1 MANRSSLAFG
11 LLALALLVQ
20 GCSTPARKPAVPPDL
35 TQQAEVPG
43 LPGVRYRL
51 TEVEAMA
58 QEGLD
63 SVQRERAYLASKG
76 HKGPL
81 PPAVYLA
88 VSGGG
93 DAGAFGAGLLNGWT
107 VAGGRPEF
115 KLVTGVSTGALI
127 APFAFLGPK
136 YDARL
141 KEFYTT
147 IGPADIVEHRSI
159 WAAVTN
165 DALADNRPLW
175 NRVAKEV
182 DRALLDEIAA
192 EYQKGRLL
200 LIGTSD
206 LDARQGVIWNMTKIA
221 SSKDPR
227 ALELFRSIM
236 VTSAAIPGAFP
247 PTMIDVEVGGKA
259 HQEMHV
265 DGGAVA
271 QVFLYPPTI
280 RTSELSQKAPP
291 IVRERRAFI
300 IRNSRLDPD
309 WAEVERRALSISGRA
324 ISSLINSQGIG
335 DLYRIYATT
344 QRDRVDFNL
353 AYIPKEFDAPH
364 PQEFDT
370 EYMRKLFDF
379 AYRRAVDGYP
389 WQKLPP
395 GLAAGDLAAAQR

>member
-11 LLALALLVQ
+11 LLALAVLVQ
-20 GCSTPARKPAVPPDL
+20 GCSAPVRKPAVPPSL
-35 TQQAEVPG
+35 TQQAEIPG

-51 TEVEAMA
+51 SEVEAMA

-107 VAGGRPEF
+107 AAGGRPEF

-136 YDARL
+136 YDGRL
-141 KEFYTT
+141 RDFYTNT
-147 IGPADIVEHRSI
+147 GPSDIVEPRSLL
-159 WAAVTN
+159 AAFTG

-175 NRVAKEV
+175 NRVAREV

-206 LDARQGVIWNMTKIA
+206 LDARQGVIWNMTRIA

-280 RTSELSQKAPP
+280 RTTELSRKAPP
-291 IVRERRAFI
+291 IERERRAFI

-309 WAEVERRALSISGRA
+309 WAEVERRTLSISGRA

-364 PQEFDT
+364 PEEFDT
-370 EYMRKLFDF
+370 EYMRQLFAF
-379 AYRRAVDGYP
+379 AYDRAARGYP
-389 WQKLPP
+389 WAKLPP
-395 GLAAGDLAAAQR
+395 GLDAGP

>member
-1 MANRSSLAFG
+1 MANRSLLAFG
-11 LLALALLVQ
+11 LLALAVLVQ
-20 GCSTPARKPAVPPDL
+20 GCSAPVRKPAVPPSL
-35 TQQAEVPG
+35 TQQAEIPG

-51 TEVEAMA
+51 SEVEAMA

-107 VAGGRPEF
+107 AAGGRPEF

-136 YDARL
+136 YDTRL
-141 KEFYTT
+141 RDFYTNT
-147 IGPADIVEHRSI
+147 GPSDIVEPRSLL
-159 WAAVTN
+159 AAFTG

-175 NRVAKEV
+175 NRVAREV

-206 LDARQGVIWNMTKIA
+206 LDARQGVIWNMTRIA

-280 RTSELSQKAPP
+280 RTTELSRKAPP
-291 IVRERRAFI
+291 IERERRAFI

-309 WAEVERRALSISGRA
+309 WAEVERRTLSISGRA

-364 PQEFDT
+364 PEEFDT
-370 EYMRKLFDF
+370 EYMRQLFAF
-379 AYRRAVDGYP
+379 AYDRAARGYP
-389 WQKLPP
+389 WAKLPP
-395 GLAAGDLAAAQR
+395 GLDAGP

>member
-1 MANRSSLAFG
+1 MNPRFFIAFG
-11 LLALALLVQ
+11 AVLVLLVQ
-20 GCSTPARKPAVPPDL
+20 GCSGPVRKPAVPPEL
-35 TQQAEVPG
+35 TQKAEIPG

-51 TEVEAMA
+51 SEVEAMA

-76 HKGPL
+76 HRGPL
-81 PPAVYLA
+81 PPATYLA

-107 VAGGRPEF
+107 AAGGRPEF

-141 KEFYTT
+141 KDFYTNT
-147 IGPADIVEHRSI
+147 GPRDIVEPRSLL
-159 WAAVTN
+159 AAFTG
-165 DALADNRPLW
+165 DAIADNRPLW

-200 LIGTSD
+200 LIGTTD
-206 LDARQGVIWNMTKIA
+206 LDARQGVIWNMTRIA
-221 SSKDPR
+221 GSKDPR
-227 ALELFRSIM
+227 ALELFRAIM

-247 PTMIDVEVGGKA
+247 PTMIDVEAGGKA

-280 RTSELSQKAPP
+280 RTADVSRKAPP
-291 IVRERRAFI
+291 VQRERRAFI

-309 WAEVERRALSISGRA
+309 WAEVERRTLSITGRA
-324 ISSLINSQGIG
+324 ISSLIHSQGIG
-335 DLYRIYATT
+335 DLYRIYVTT

-364 PQEFDT
+364 PEEFDT
-370 EYMRKLFDF
+370 EYMRQLFAF
-379 AYRRAVDGYP
+379 AYDRAARGYP
-389 WQKLPP
+389 WAKLPP
-395 GLAAGDLAAAQR
+395 GLDADESKAGGR